1 MISHEKTPL
10 SVSRKIIAGFMFMMP
25 AFLNTPDTVASSPT
39 EAPVEVS
46 QETKAALS
54 ELCLAIYFDS
64 DGSQCNPS
72 IPSQRPETADLDLVE
87 FTAGMQELSERLR
100 FDQ

>member
-10 SVSRKIIAGFMFMMP
+10 SVSRKIIAGIIFMTP
-25 AFLNTPDTVASSPT
+25 AIVNTPDAAASIPA
-39 EAPVEVS
+39 EAPIEVS

-64 DGSQCNPS
+64 EGSQCNPS
-72 IPSQRPETADLDLVE
+72 IPSQKPATSDLDLVE
-87 FTAGMQELSERLR
+87 FTAGMQELNERLS